1 MMKIY
6 DKRSQ
11 MLGVFANGMYQG
23 HKYAKHL
30 SFSQTAYTHNIIS
43 VATCFLEKSFINVLP
58 FNTNGGSFRA

>member
-1 MMKIY
+1 
-6 DKRSQ
+6 

-43 VATCFLEKSFINVLP
+43 VATYFLGKSFMNVLP